1 MKKTATTR
9 AARVRRHARVRKRVS
24 GTEQKPRLAVFRSL
38 THIYAQVIDDVART
52 TIVSASDIEADV
64 LKQVKGKKK
73 SEAATIVGG
82 IVAQRAKNGALGAD
96 AADVGMTLE
105 VNRFDFAMRARDEDG
120 FLVLRRVDH
129 KVKPI

>member
-38 THIYAQVIDDVART
+38 THIYAQVIDDVARA
-52 TIVSASDIEADV
+52 TIVSASDLEADV
-64 LKQVKGKKK
+64 AKQVKGKKK

-82 IVAQRAKNGALGAD
+82 IVAQRAKEKGVTRVVFDRGGYPFHGRIRALAQ
-96 AADVGMTLE
+96 A
-105 VNRFDFAMRARDEDG
+105 ARDGGLE
-120 FLVLRRVDH
+120 F
-129 KVKPI
+129 

>member
-24 GTEQKPRLAVFRSL
+24 GTQQKPRLAVFRSL

-82 IVAQRAKNGALGAD
+82 IVAQRAKEKGVTRVVFDRGGYPFHGRIRALAQ
-96 AADVGMTLE
+96 AAREAGLE
-105 VNRFDFAMRARDEDG
+105 F
-120 FLVLRRVDH
+120 
-129 KVKPI
+129 